1 MRPIHKLNGGIGAT
15 LCHVCYGMISTGWT
29 DEVICNTCK
38 GYRDLGKF
46 SNDEIRELSHRKDS
60 EELLYKM
67 IEEES
72 HKNNS
77 NLNKWEVKK

>member
-15 LCHVCYGMISTGWT
+15 LCHICYGMISTGWT
-29 DEVICNTCK
+29 DAVICKYCK
-38 GYRDLGKF
+38 GYKDLGKF
-46 SNDEIRELSHRKDS
+46 TKQEIKELSHKKYS
-60 EELLYKM
+60 EDILSKM

-77 NLNKWEVKK
+77 NLNK